1 MTYNSRDN
9 LMEYIG
15 KCMKRKGIRRIGR
28 PEKILAT
35 DFNPNM
41 DKYFGSGVKS
51 DGRGKRKR
59 R

>member
-1 MTYNSRDN
+1 
-9 LMEYIG
+9 MEYIG
-15 KCMKRKGIRRIGR
+15 KCMKRKGIKRIGR